1 MSARDEAMN
10 FRVGAKEEYA
20 ARLAFFLPGFAIA
33 TWAPLIPIVKDRL
46 NIEADVLGM
55 LLLCV
60 GISAFIMMPIA
71 GIVGRKFGCRKVIA
85 AGSAVMALDLV
96 ILSCL
101 PNIWGYAVFLS
112 VLGAFMGMTDVNMNI
127 NAVMVEKLAKKRM
140 MSSMHAFWSIG
151 GFAGAGLFSLLA
163 MLDFDVFTIAL
174 IHCAILLVLTAL
186 STPYFLPYK
195 GSSNEKAIAVPKGIV
210 VLFGVIACT
219 SFLAEGAVMDW
230 SGVFLAEVKSWDLS
244 IAGLGYAVFSVAMM
258 VIRLIGDKA
267 VQLFGERKIVI
278 LGSVLMGLGFLL
290 IVLADDFYLMMVPFL
305 LLGLGG
311 ANVVPVLYSRL
322 NHQKDMPISSAVTAV
337 TCLGYTG
344 VILGPA
350 VLGFIAHAVSL
361 TGVFILLTVL
371 MMVQAGI
378 SIYVFCM
385 TK

>member
-1 MSARDEAMN
+1 MNARDGAIN
-10 FRVGAKEEYA
+10 FRVGRKEEYA

-33 TWAPLIPIVKDRL
+33 TWAPMIPIVKDRL

-60 GISAFIMMPIA
+60 GVSAFIMMPIA
-71 GIVGRKFGCRKVIA
+71 GIVGRKFGCRKVMA

-96 ILSCL
+96 VLSCL

-112 VLGAFMGMTDVNMNI
+112 VLGAFMGMADVNMNI
-127 NAVMVEKLAKKRM
+127 NAVMVEKLARKRM

-163 MLDFDVFTIAL
+163 MLDFSVFSIAL
-174 IHCAILLVLTAL
+174 IHCMILLVLTAL

-195 GSSNEKAIAVPKGIV
+195 GSSNEKVIAVPKGIV
-210 VLFGVIACT
+210 VLFGIIACT

-230 SGVFLAEVKSWDLS
+230 SGVFLAEVKAWDLS
-244 IAGLGYAVFSVAMM
+244 IAGLGFAVFSVAML

-267 VQLFGERKIVI
+267 VHLLGERKVVI
-278 LGSVLMGLGFLL
+278 LGSALMGTGFLL
-290 IVLADDFYLMMVPFL
+290 LILTDNFYMMMLPFL
-305 LLGLGG
+305 LMGLGG
-311 ANVVPVLYSRL
+311 ANIVPVLYSRL
-322 NHQKDMPISSAVTAV
+322 NHQQDMAIGAAVTAV
-337 TCLGYTG
+337 TCMGYTG

-350 VLGFIAHAVSL
+350 VLGFIAHAISL
-361 TGVFILLTVL
+361 TGVFILLVLL
-371 MMVQAGI
+371 MMMQLGI
-378 SIYVFCM
+378 SLYVFRM

>member
-1 MSARDEAMN
+1 MN
-10 FRVGAKEEYA
+10 FRVGRKEEYA

-33 TWAPLIPIVKDRL
+33 TWAPLIPIVKERL

-60 GISAFIMMPIA
+60 GVSAFIMMPIA
-71 GIVGRKFGCRKVIA
+71 GIVGRKFGCRKVMA

-96 ILSCL
+96 VLSCL
-101 PNIWGYAVFLS
+101 PNIWSYAVFLS

-163 MLDFDVFTIAL
+163 MMGLSVLAIAV
-174 IHCAILLVLTAL
+174 IHCAILLILTAV
-186 STPYFLPYK
+186 SAPYFLPYK

-210 VLFGVIACT
+210 VLFGLIAGS

-230 SGVFLAEVKSWDLS
+230 SGVFLAEAKSWDLS
-244 IAGLGYAVFSVAMM
+244 IAGMGFAVFSVAML

-267 VQLFGERKIVI
+267 VHLLGERKIVI
-278 LGSVLMGLGFLL
+278 LGSVMMGAGFVLL
-290 IVLADDFYLMMVPFL
+290 ILADDFYLMILPFIMM
-305 LLGLGG
+305 GLGG
-311 ANVVPVLYSRL
+311 ANIVPVLYSRL
-322 NHQKDMPISSAVTAV
+322 NHQKDMPISAAVTAV
-337 TCLGYTG
+337 TCMGYSG

-350 VLGFIAHAVSL
+350 VLGFIAHAISL
-361 TGVFILLTVL
+361 TGVFILLAAL
-371 MMVQAGI
+371 MMAQAAVALYIFRKTG
-378 SIYVFCM
+378 
-385 TK
+385 

>member
-1 MSARDEAMN
+1 MNARDGAIN
-10 FRVGAKEEYA
+10 FRVGRKEEYA

-33 TWAPLIPIVKDRL
+33 TWAPMIPIVKDRL

-60 GISAFIMMPIA
+60 GVSAFIMMPIA

-96 ILSCL
+96 VLSCL

-127 NAVMVEKLAKKRM
+127 NAVMVEKLARKRM

-163 MLDFDVFTIAL
+163 MLGFSVFAIAV
-174 IHCAILLVLTAL
+174 IHCVILLILTAL

-195 GSSNEKAIAVPKGIV
+195 GSSNEKVIAVPKGIV

-230 SGVFLAEVKSWDLS
+230 SGVFLAEVKAWDLS
-244 IAGLGYAVFSVAMM
+244 IAGLGFAVFSVAML

-267 VQLFGERKIVI
+267 VHLLGERKIVI
-278 LGSVLMGLGFLL
+278 LGSALMGTGFLL
-290 IVLADDFYLMMVPFL
+290 LILTDNFYMMMLPFL
-305 LLGLGG
+305 LMGLGG
-311 ANVVPVLYSRL
+311 ANIVPVLYSRL
-322 NHQKDMPISSAVTAV
+322 NHQQDMAIGAAVTAV
-337 TCLGYTG
+337 TCMGYTG

-350 VLGFIAHAVSL
+350 VLGFIAHAISL
-361 TGVFILLTVL
+361 TGVFILLVLL
-371 MMVQAGI
+371 MMMQLGI
-378 SIYVFCM
+378 SLYVFRM